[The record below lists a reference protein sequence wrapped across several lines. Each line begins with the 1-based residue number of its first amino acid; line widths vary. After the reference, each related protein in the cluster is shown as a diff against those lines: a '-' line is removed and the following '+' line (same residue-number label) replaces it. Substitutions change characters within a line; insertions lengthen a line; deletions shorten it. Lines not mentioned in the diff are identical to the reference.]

1 MLCKNLKTLVI
12 KLNTACM
19 NHGKIY
25 NVVVPKITS
34 QLKTTEDANMEI
46 DKMINYLK
54 HPYYSHL
61 NKK

>member
-1 MLCKNLKTLVI
+1 MLCSNLKNTII
-12 KLNTACM
+12 KLNSACI

-34 QLKTTEDANMEI
+34 QLKTKEDAYYEI
-46 DKMINYLK
+46 NKMINYLK

-61 NKK
+61 YKK